1 MKRLLS
7 VMLIFVL
14 LFTTGIASLSA
25 YGTDETV
32 AEEKNTQGNI
42 MASRFQTLLNNNY
55 AYADDFS
62 SVTLLLNSAVISL
75 LPIAEEEKLENS
87 RLIDFMKDMYGVDPS
102 VLCDEDKEPILVDGF
117 TKILPM
123 GYFKYTH
130 TVNNITLNE
139 DGTYTVYSLAKG
151 FEYENEVEL
160 DAISRFVPCEDSSFG
175 YILVSCELLLPQET
189 EAEDNFII

>member
-25 YGTDETV
+25 YGTDETT
-32 AEEKNTQGNI
+32 EEKATKNNI
-42 MASRFQTLLNNNY
+42 MASRFETVLNNNY

-62 SVTLLLNSAVISL
+62 SVSLLLNSAIISL
-75 LPIAEEEKLENS
+75 LPVAEEGKIANNS
-87 RLIDFMKDMYGVDPS
+87 LIDFMKNMYGVDPS
-102 VLCDEDKEPILVDGF
+102 VLCDEDKEPLLVNEF
-117 TKILPM
+117 TKIAPM

-130 TVNNITLNE
+130 TVNSITLNE

-175 YILVSCELLLPQET
+175 YILVSCELLLPE
-189 EAEDNFII
+189 ENIADKVL